1 MGEGGRASI
10 LVIGV
15 GNADRGDDG
24 AGPEVAARLRM
35 RGVQAIDHAGDGA
48 ALLDLWRCHSRVIVV
63 DAMNAGAAPGTVR
76 RFDAIREPLP
86 RDLSLASSHAFGPA
100 EAIETA
106 RALGRLPPALVLYAI
121 EGMSFAL
128 GSGLSVPVAEACRWV
143 EQEIVAKLRD

>member
-1 MGEGGRASI
+1 VGEGGRASV

-15 GNADRGDDG
+15 GNPDRGDDG

-48 ALLDLWRCHSRVIVV
+48 ALLDLWSSRSRVIVV
-63 DAMNAGAAPGTVR
+63 DAMNAGTAPGRVR
-76 RFDAIREPLP
+76 CFDAIREPLP

-106 RALGRLPPALVLYAI
+106 RALGRLPRALVVYAI
-121 EGMSFAL
+121 EGVSFAL
-128 GSGLSVPVAEACRWV
+128 GTGLSGPVAEACRRV
-143 EQEIVAKLRD
+143 EREIVAKLRD